1 MMGTPYD
8 FDWNQARA
16 FLVTAQEGSLSAAA
30 RKLGLT
36 QPTLSRQVA
45 ALESELGVLLFERVG
60 KQLRMTETGRALLD
74 HVTAMGEA
82 AGRVSLGASGRS
94 EAIVGRVALTASDG
108 VATYLLPRI
117 LSALRQQHPL
127 ISIDLVVSNELRDL
141 KRREAD
147 IAIRHVRP
155 SQPDLV
161 AKKVHDS
168 PIRLYAARSWLE
180 QHGTPQ
186 TVEEVQKCEFIGTEN
201 NVRMVEVLEGIG
213 LRLSLDNFKLST
225 NSGACAWELVRQ
237 GLGIG
242 IMMEEI
248 GELAADVEPIL
259 VGQLPFSAPLWLCTH
274 RELNTSR
281 RIRLVFDFLA
291 DALRRSPRP
300 A

>member
-1 MMGTPYD
+1 MGTPYD